1 MIVILSW
8 NNLAKTYVLGDK
20 NDTISA
26 MKYLLT
32 RKTQRSD
39 NMKDM
44 IFIITINSNE
54 EALTS
59 KILMTREIY
68 LYRICDVS
76 LP

>member
-44 IFIITINSNE
+44 LFIITINSDE